1 MANGF
6 SGKRILVGVTGSIA
20 AFKVAGWV
28 SNLTKE
34 EASIAVIM
42 TDSAEKFI
50 TPLTFKALSGEFVH
64 TNMFLDESSNG
75 MSHIEL
81 GQEADV
87 FVIAP
92 ATANIIAKLANG
104 IADDLITTTALVT
117 RAKILV
123 FPAMNPAMYEHPAT
137 QLNLKKLEA
146 LGYTVVA
153 PDFGVMA
160 CKDEGQG
167 RLVEW
172 ETAKEVIH
180 KSLVPQDLSDQKIL
194 VTAGPTR
201 EPLDPARFLSNRS
214 SGKMGYALAQEAWRR
229 GAEVTLVSGPTS
241 LKPINGIET
250 VYVETANEMKNAVDN
265 FSSSSSIIVKAAAV
279 SDFKPSDYHEEK
291 VKKEDGADKIILSR
305 NTDILYELGKKKV
318 EGQVLI
324 GFAAETSNH
333 LEEGRKKLTK
343 KNLDVIAVNSIAGTN
358 TGFEADTNKLTL
370 LDDNSKV
377 ELPLTTKEHTANLF
391 WNHVLL
397 KIQTGSLLPQ

>member
-34 EASIAVIM
+34 EARVAVVM
-42 TDSAEKFI
+42 TGSAEKFI
-50 TPLTFKALSGEFVH
+50 TPLTFKALSGEPVH

-81 GQEADV
+81 GQEADL

-123 FPAMNPAMYEHPAT
+123 FPAMNPAMYEHSAT
-137 QLNLKKLEA
+137 QQNLKKLEV

-153 PDFGVMA
+153 PDFGMMA
-160 CKDEGQG
+160 CKEEGQG

-172 ETAKEVIH
+172 EAAKEVMH
-180 KSLVPQDLSDQKIL
+180 NGLVPQDLSGQKIL

-201 EPLDPARFLSNRS
+201 EPLDPARFISNRS
-214 SGKMGYALAQEAWRR
+214 SGKMGYAIAQEAWRR

-250 VYVETANEMKNAVDN
+250 ICIETANEMKDAVDE
-265 FSSSSSIIVKAAAV
+265 FAPSSSIIVKAAAV
-279 SDFKPSDYHEEK
+279 SDFKPSNYSKEK
-291 VKKEDGADKIILSR
+291 VKKEDGADSMTLSR
-305 NTDILYELGKKKV
+305 NTDILYELGKNKV
-318 EGQVLI
+318 EGQILV

-333 LEEGRKKLTK
+333 LEEGRRKLTK

-391 WNHVLL
+391 WNHILL
-397 KIQTGSLLPQ
+397 KIQTGAL

>member
-28 SNLTKE
+28 SSLTKE
-34 EASIAVIM
+34 ESRVAVIM
-42 TDSAEKFI
+42 TGSAEKFI
-50 TPLTFKALSGEFVH
+50 TPLTFKALSGEPVH
-64 TNMFLDESSNG
+64 TNMFSDESSNG

-81 GQEADV
+81 GQEADL

-137 QLNLKKLEA
+137 QQNLTKLEA
-146 LGYTVVA
+146 LGYTIVA
-153 PDFGVMA
+153 PDFGLMA
-160 CKDEGQG
+160 CKEEGQG

-172 ETAKEVIH
+172 EVAKELLH
-180 KSLVPQDLSDQKIL
+180 NALVSQDLIGQRVL

-201 EPLDPARFLSNRS
+201 EPLDPARFISNRS
-214 SGKMGYALAQEAWRR
+214 SGKMGYAIAQEAWRR
-229 GAEVTLVSGPTS
+229 GAVVTLVSGPTN
-241 LKPINGIET
+241 LKPSTGIKTIYIET
-250 VYVETANEMKNAVDN
+250 ASEMKDAVDKYAP
-265 FSSSSSIIVKAAAV
+265 SSSIIVKAAAV
-279 SDFKPSDYHEEK
+279 SDFKPSDYSQEK
-291 VKKEDGADKIILSR
+291 VKKEDGANSITLSR
-305 NTDILYELGKKKV
+305 NTDILYELGKNKV
-318 EGQVLI
+318 DGQVLV

-333 LEEGRKKLTK
+333 LEEGRRKLIK
-343 KNLDVIAVNSIAGTN
+343 KNLDVIAVNSISGTN
-358 TGFEADTNKLTL
+358 TGFEVDTNKLTL
-370 LDDNSKV
+370 LDDKSKV

-391 WNHVLL
+391 WNYILL
-397 KIQTGSLLPQ
+397 KIQTGTLLPE